1 MQREI
6 IIWFGNIVIQGVL
19 NESHT
24 ATLIWEA
31 LPLEG
36 EVNLWGEEIY
46 FTIPVESELDAAAKD
61 VVEKGDIG
69 YWPTGQAMCIF
80 FGPTPMSQGDEIR
93 PASPVNIV
101 GEVKGDLRLLKKV
114 TRRSKV
120 RLERPE
126 EQWE

>member
-6 IIWFGNIVIQGVL
+6 NIWFGNIVLLGVL

-36 EVNLWGEEIY
+36 DVDLWGEEVY
-46 FTIPVESELDAAAKD
+46 FTIPVESKLDAASKD

-93 PASPVNIV
+93 PASPVNVV
-101 GEVKGDLRLLKKV
+101 GEVKGDLRPLKKV
-114 TRRSKV
+114 TRGSKV
-120 RLERPE
+120 RLERYE
-126 EQWE
+126 EQWK